1 MITFPGV
8 LLSRHLLAFPPRR
21 RNIWIK
27 KYLDAAVKL
36 HLVADLDLFPPVRFT
51 LLPHHWLPLAA
62 KILFDLVK
70 SPFKMVET
78 K

>member
-1 MITFPGV
+1 MFTFPGV
-8 LLSRHLLAFPPRR
+8 PLSHHLLAFPPRR

-27 KYLDAAVKL
+27 KSLDAVKL
-36 HLVADLDLFPPVRFT
+36 HLVADLDFFPPVRFT

-70 SPFKMVET
+70 SPFKMVEP